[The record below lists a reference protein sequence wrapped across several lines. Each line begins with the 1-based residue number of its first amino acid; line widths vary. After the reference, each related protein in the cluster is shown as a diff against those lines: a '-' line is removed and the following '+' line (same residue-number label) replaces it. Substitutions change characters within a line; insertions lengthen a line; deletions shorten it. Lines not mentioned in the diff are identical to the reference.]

1 MSEKFEINEYVVI
14 DNKDIGKIVKKIWN
28 GIGIIVYLE
37 TNLSYIDS
45 TIKVNNLLE
54 KKEIQGYKLIID
66 SSNKIEKLDY
76 NKIIG
81 IYNNLDNF
89 DYSRVMDKII
99 GNYNNFMNEVKN
111 INKEINNINENTTL
125 SNINNNSIG
134 NYNDIPIYKE
144 QDMNDDDYVLYIT
157 ESVYHIFSG
166 DKKIL
171 WKDDYYINNT
181 TAIDAIGK
189 ENMKAMKP
197 MFDKFLKDYLDL
209 DNKDFYD
216 FKSTLMY
223 KHLIYNEDMDSLS
236 FAKTLTLMIK
246 DSLNK
251 FQEKMILIDET
262 GLLKQANIF
271 DFVTFFYVDGYL
283 VLNNNALN
291 IGDRKITEEILPD
304 LKLLSNQY
312 NKEINYNLLMT
323 LVLQN
328 KTESDLLI
336 NQDLVSEALK
346 ILSQEYCI
354 SFQPRVEILIW
365 LIKRLIITWWTDKF
379 LFKNIYQVKILIN
392 LYRSRGIK
400 QLNKDLSIEPIIT
413 IVPSYGKTNVRKV
426 MAKLSDYYFPYKKL
440 GLCENRP
447 TFFNSIDELMY
458 YTNGSLELKK
468 YIKYL
473 LRNHKKF
480 KNPLNSDMT
489 KIEVEYYNNNIE
501 YDI

>member
-1 MSEKFEINEYVVI
+1 MSENFEINEYVII

-28 GIGIIVYLE
+28 NIGIIVYLE
-37 TNLSYIDS
+37 TDISYIDS
-45 TIKVNNLLE
+45 TIKVNNLLN
-54 KKEIQGYKLIID
+54 KKEIQGYKLIIV

-76 NKIIG
+76 NKIID

-99 GNYNNFMNEVKN
+99 GNYNNFMNELKN
-111 INKEINNINENTTL
+111 INKDMNNIDENNRL
-125 SNINNNSIG
+125 SSINNNSIG

-157 ESVYHIFSG
+157 ESIYQIFSG
-166 DKKIL
+166 NNKIL
-171 WKDDYYINNT
+171 WKDDYYINDT

-197 MFDKFLKDYLDL
+197 MFEKFLKDYLDL

-223 KHLIYNEDMDSLS
+223 KHLIYNEDIDSLS

-271 DFVTFFYVDGYL
+271 DFVTFFYADGYL

-291 IGDRKITEEILPD
+291 IGDRKITEELLPD
-304 LKLLSNQY
+304 LRLLSNQY

-336 NQDLVSEALK
+336 NQDIVTEALK

-354 SFQPRVEILIW
+354 AFQPRVEILIW

-473 LRNHKKF
+473 LKNHKKF
-480 KNPLNSDMT
+480 NNPLNKDMT
-489 KIEVEYYNNNIE
+489 KIDIEYYNNSIE

>member
-1 MSEKFEINEYVVI
+1 
-14 DNKDIGKIVKKIWN
+14 
-28 GIGIIVYLE
+28 
-37 TNLSYIDS
+37 
-45 TIKVNNLLE
+45 
-54 KKEIQGYKLIID
+54 
-66 SSNKIEKLDY
+66 
-76 NKIIG
+76 
-81 IYNNLDNF
+81 
-89 DYSRVMDKII
+89 
-99 GNYNNFMNEVKN
+99 
-111 INKEINNINENTTL
+111 
-125 SNINNNSIG
+125 
-134 NYNDIPIYKE
+134 
-144 QDMNDDDYVLYIT
+144 MNDDDYVSYIT
-157 ESVYHIFSG
+157 ESVYHIFLG
-166 DKKIL
+166 DKQIL

-197 MFDKFLKDYLDL
+197 MFEKFLKDYLDL

-262 GLLKQANIF
+262 ELLKQANIF

-336 NQDLVSEALK
+336 NQDLVSESLK

-480 KNPLNSDMT
+480 KNPLNNDMT